1 MGVGKHGSLAF
12 DSKMSEIIVIYD
24 GKCDLCK
31 NSISW
36 IRKRLTINALDF
48 HATDLSRFNLSTGQC
63 AREVFVISGEQ
74 CFSGASAV
82 AFLLNRRGNKVLS
95 ALITGSGPCARIG
108 YRWVARNRNS
118 KLVGLLN
125 NIIKR

>member
-1 MGVGKHGSLAF
+1 
-12 DSKMSEIIVIYD
+12 MSEIIVIYD

-36 IRKRLTINALDF
+36 IRKRLAINALDF
-48 HATDLSRFNLSTGQC
+48 HATDLSRFNLSAEQC
-63 AREVFVISGEQ
+63 SREVFVISGTER
-74 CFSGASAV
+74 FSGASAV
-82 AFLLNRRGNKVLS
+82 AFLLKRRGNKVLS

-108 YRWVARNRNS
+108 YRWVARNRSS

>member
-1 MGVGKHGSLAF
+1 
-12 DSKMSEIIVIYD
+12 MSEITVIYD

-48 HATDLSRFNLSTGQC
+48 HATDLSRFNLSSEQC
-63 AREVFVISGEQ
+63 SREVFVISGEQ
-74 CFSGASAV
+74 RFSGASAV
-82 AFLLNRRGNKVLS
+82 AFLLKRRGNKILS
-95 ALITGSGPCARIG
+95 GFITSSGPFARIG
-108 YRWVARNRNS
+108 YRWVARNRSS

-125 NIIKR
+125 NILKQS

>member
-1 MGVGKHGSLAF
+1 
-12 DSKMSEIIVIYD
+12 MSEIIVIYD

-36 IRKRLTINALDF
+36 IRKRLTISALDL
-48 HATDLSRFNLSTGQC
+48 HATDLSRFNLSTEQC
-63 AREVFVISGEQ
+63 SREVFVIADEKKL
-74 CFSGASAV
+74 SGASAV

-95 ALITGSGPCARIG
+95 ALITGSGPFSRIG
-108 YRWVARNRNS
+108 YRWVARNRSS

-125 NIIKR
+125 NILKR